1 MSSDELF
8 DEIIKQTEKI
18 NSIWQENNYSSKK
31 IRKNVENNFFHNKKV
46 NFIDKFAYFYALNNR
61 INERYNNFL
70 KILFNFFS
78 WKKERKLLAKIKQFL
93 NYPECTNSRLIIL
106 QKCENYING
115 EDCFESNNNSAGGR
129 KLQSKQQENALNKN
143 TKHLETNLLKQEMRV
158 DEQENAFSKAP
169 HETKQENIMD
179 KNIENERNI
188 NEADFHYLNQSPLN
202 NETKI
207 ENNVPEIKDNSSREK
222 IEITKEE
229 LLNSDKKFFKTIG
242 NIKNN
247 NSVEI
252 KYNSNNYIDNI
263 PQKSSVNITKT
274 ANIFIDNNKKQFEE
288 SIFYEQP
295 QDKILDQ
302 NFIEKAN
309 NTSNKETVLNNYYNE
324 RLQTDVK
331 SNNNSIQ
338 DQNKIIN
345 DEIAKISEKDMQAI
359 KDYMQAEMDKQM
371 LIAEQNG
378 EVYKMPISIEEAIS
392 KPNTEKSEVQVA
404 RPQNPVLKNK
414 K

>member
-1 MSSDELF
+1 M
-8 DEIIKQTEKI
+8 
-18 NSIWQENNYSSKK
+18 
-31 IRKNVENNFFHNKKV
+31 
-46 NFIDKFAYFYALNNR
+46 
-61 INERYNNFL
+61 
-70 KILFNFFS
+70 
-78 WKKERKLLAKIKQFL
+78 LAKIKQFL

-106 QKCENYING
+106 QKCENYIKG

-129 KLQSKQQENALNKN
+129 KLQNKQQEKSLGKNA
-143 TKHLETNLLKQEMRV
+143 KHLETNLLKQEMNI

-169 HETKQENIMD
+169 QETKQENITD
-179 KNIENERNI
+179 KNIESKQNLNEPN
-188 NEADFHYLNQSPLN
+188 FHYIYQSPLS
-202 NETKI
+202 NEIEI

-229 LLNSDKKFFKTIG
+229 LLNSDKKILKTIG

-247 NSVEI
+247 NLVGI

-263 PQKSSVNITKT
+263 PQKSSANITKS
-274 ANIFIDNNKKQFEE
+274 ANIFIDNNKKQLEE
-288 SIFYEQP
+288 SVFYEQP

-309 NTSNKETVLNNYYNE
+309 NTGNKETVINNYNNE
-324 RLQTDVK
+324 RLQTYTK
-331 SNNNSIQ
+331 RNNNTSIQ
-338 DQNKIIN
+338 EQSKIIN

-359 KDYMQAEMDKQM
+359 KDYMQEEMDKQM